1 VKEVRVIVD
10 SRVRIPETGALPLE
24 VVRTLKKLFT
34 HTNPEHAKKLH
45 MGLPVW
51 NEPREISTWRIE
63 QDGQLNFPRGGTTKV
78 VDVLTEAG
86 CDVDVMDA
94 RQYAVEYDAPTHARK
109 LYPYQ
114 QEVLDVMLEREQ
126 CIVRAP
132 TGGGKTSIL
141 LAMASAV
148 RVPTLV
154 VVHSQGL
161 LDQWKERAQSELGL
175 SPSQIGIIQ
184 GKKLNLRPL
193 TLTIQKSMLKAVQI
207 PEVRDYFG
215 CVLADEVQ
223 LFAAQT
229 FYNCV
234 DPMPARY
241 RIGASAD
248 HRRKDRREF
257 LIHDL
262 LGDVGVE
269 IKRQQLEDSGHVLN
283 VQVRMT
289 PTEFEAPWYGM
300 SSDEHPELQI
310 DFVRL
315 VKEMAADPLRNQA
328 ALRLIRDEVIAGEQ
342 VLVMAHERE
351 HCMQLVRDLVAMGIR
366 VGYLLG
372 GPESAKEFAETVT
385 GLRDGSVRAGVGTY
399 KAVGTGIDI
408 PRIGVGVA
416 VTPIASNEQFFGQ
429 VRGRMCRTAVGKKNA
444 RLHVLWD
451 QRVYPRH
458 LDNVMRWNND
468 VVVRDEAGNWE
479 PARHFKDGR

>member
-1 VKEVRVIVD
+1 MRVD
-10 SRVRIPETGALPLE
+10 EPGALPDDVL
-24 VVRTLKKLFT
+24 RALKKCFT
-34 HTNPEHAKKLH
+34 HTNPEFAKKRN
-45 MGLPVW
+45 MGLPTW
-51 NEPREISTWRIE
+51 NEPREIVTWRAE
-63 QDGQLNFPRGGTTKV
+63 QGSITFPRGGAAKV
-78 VDVLTEAG
+78 FDVLTSAG
-86 CDVDVMDA
+86 LDVETVDA
-94 RQYAVEYDAPTHARK
+94 RQYAVEYQAPAHGRV

-114 QEVLDVMLEREQ
+114 QTVLDTMLEREQ

-175 SPSQIGIIQ
+175 RPAQIGIIQ
-184 GKKLNLRPL
+184 GKKLTLRPL
-193 TLTIQKSMLKAVQI
+193 TLTIQKSMLKAVEI

-229 FYNCV
+229 FYNCI

-248 HRRKDRREF
+248 HRRKDRKEF
-257 LIHDL
+257 MVHDL
-262 LGDVGVE
+262 LGEVGVE
-269 IKRQQLEDSGHVLN
+269 IKRSQLIQSGHVLD
-283 VQVRMT
+283 VQVRVV
-289 PTEFEAPWYGM
+289 PTDFLAPWYGM
-300 SSDEHPELQI
+300 ADAENPDVEI

-315 VKEMAADPLRNQA
+315 CKEMAADPLRNQA
-328 ALRLIRDEVIAGEQ
+328 ALRVIRDEVLAGEQ

-351 HCMQLVRDLVAMGIR
+351 HCMHLVRELVGMGIR

-372 GPESAKEFAETVT
+372 GPESAREFAESVA
-385 GLRDGSVRAGVGTY
+385 GLRAGTLQVGVGTY

-416 VTPIASNEQFFGQ
+416 VTPIAANEQFFGQ
-429 VRGRMCRTAVGKKNA
+429 VRGRMCRTAEGKRGA
-444 RLHVLWD
+444 RLYVLWD
-451 QRVYPRH
+451 HEVHRSH
-458 LDNVMRWNND
+458 LKNLLRWNDD
-468 VVVRDEAGNWE
+468 VVVRDEVGDWE
-479 PARHFKDGR
+479 PARHYQERQ